1 MVLDYLLKENIMSK
15 MNELSIMYDR
25 LTKLDLGYEFSDCG
39 RTYRIGQAS
48 VAAFTKD
55 ATELYSEEERKFLF
69 DEYSKNTESE
79 YLVRKARYALGL

>member
-1 MVLDYLLKENIMSK
+1 MSK

-39 RTYRIGQAS
+39 RTYRKGKAS
-48 VAAFTKD
+48 VEAFTKD
-55 ATELYSEEERKFLF
+55 ATELYSEDERKFLL
-69 DEYSKNTESE
+69 DEYTKNTQSE